1 MVLQSVRR
9 GDTCSRNMD
18 ISQYVL
24 YSGVRVCECMCVVCV
39 SHTVSCNVTG
49 QAYLDNLI
57 VVDLCHSATH
67 TCTNTHGIHMDK
79 ERDRWKK
86 RKRGGRKDGRKRRK
100 EGGREREE
108 EDIRESGGRV

>member
-1 MVLQSVRR
+1 
-9 GDTCSRNMD
+9 MD